1 MAIKMIAIDIDQTLN
16 NDQHEIT
23 PGVKAAINAA
33 TQAGIKVVLCTGRPM
48 TGVRPY
54 LQTLSLDDRD
64 DQYVICFNGASAQT
78 TSGKPLADYT
88 LHFEDFLDWELFI
101 RKVGVQG
108 HIDTAADAYTPN
120 QDINHYTVHEAYL
133 ANLGLHYRSMDQLM
147 KMRNQLTIYKLMIDG
162 HKEELDRV
170 TPLIPEDFKHKFHI
184 IRSEEYFIEFI
195 NPQANKGNALME
207 LSKKLGIKQNET
219 MALGNGGNDLSM
231 IKSAGLGVAMANSIP
246 DVLDAADEVTTDNN
260 HDGVAAAIKK
270 YALN

>member
-1 MAIKMIAIDIDQTLN
+1 MAIKLIAIDIDKTLN

-23 PGVKAAINAA
+23 PGVKAAVNQA

-54 LQTLSLDDRD
+54 LQTLGIDGKD

-78 TSGKPLADYT
+78 TSGKPIADYT
-88 LHFEDFLDWELFI
+88 LNFDDFLDWELFI
-101 RKVGVQG
+101 RKAGVQG
-108 HIDTAADAYTPN
+108 HFDTAADAYTLN

-133 ANLGLHYRSMDQLM
+133 ANLSLHYRSMDQLM
-147 KMRNQLTIYKLMIDG
+147 KMRDQLTIYKLMIDG
-162 HKEELDRV
+162 YKPELDRV
-170 TPLIPEDFKHKFHI
+170 TPLIPDSFKQQFHI

-195 NPQANKGNALME
+195 NPQANKGNALLE
-207 LSKKLGIKQNET
+207 LSKKLGIQPNET

-231 IKSAGLGVAMANSIP
+231 IKAAGLGVAMGNSIQE
-246 DVLDAADEVTTDNN
+246 VLDAADAVTADNN